1 MPTLLSLR
9 RDRGDPRPRRHHQRR
24 REKATPAWPWRPALR
39 DVKPAAQIWIL
50 FRHVRNSFHNPK
62 KPTSIDHVRNANTN
76 YTIFPPRQ
84 DEKVWTIYT
93 FYPRVPRLLLVA
105 TIMCLLRRMSSW
117 CGICLSSPKRN
128 ANISCLRLRLLLS
141 LLLQAMISCFLYEN
155 QIWDTGM
162 FLSVPKRA

>member
-1 MPTLLSLR
+1 MHTLLSLR
-9 RDRGDPRPRRHHQRR
+9 CDRGDPRPRRHHQRR
-24 REKATPAWPWRPALR
+24 REKATPAWPLRPALGT
-39 DVKPAAQIWIL
+39 
-50 FRHVRNSFHNPK
+50 HNLQLK
-62 KPTSIDHVRNANTN
+62 FGSCSDTFVTLSTTQKNPTSIDHVRNANTN

-84 DEKVWTIYT
+84 DEKVWPIYT
-93 FYPRVPRLLLVA
+93 LYPRVPRLLLVA
-105 TIMCLLRRMSSW
+105 TIMCLLRKMNSW

-155 QIWDTGM
+155 QIRDTGM